1 MNARP
6 EAKWLQFRARRAA
19 SGSLRRRPRAL
30 SARLRARL
38 RAAPATRLRR
48 GCTDMAL
55 VSDVCTHARR
65 ATDPCGGSGAE
76 RSRHAGAE
84 RTNFVLGFCARPPRV
99 AAPPGDD
106 WRPRALNALGRTGTG
121 LALAEACRIQITSC
135 ALRGA
140 NQAGHRGARGPQAAP
155 GETCSR
161 ASPSPPPALSPS
173 AATTAPPVTAPRIS
187 WRYFALLLPVTRSAS
202 SVAAASDH
210 VRMGFAEPGTR
221 DPAATRHL
229 VTNAGASLGMNSCA
243 AVQAVDCRHS
253 K

>member
-1 MNARP
+1 
-6 EAKWLQFRARRAA
+6 
-19 SGSLRRRPRAL
+19 
-30 SARLRARL
+30 
-38 RAAPATRLRR
+38 
-48 GCTDMAL
+48 MAL
-55 VSDVCTHARR
+55 VSDVCSHARR
-65 ATDPCGGSGAE
+65 ATVPRGGSGAE

-84 RTNFVLGFCARPPRV
+84 RTSFVLGFCARPPRV

-106 WRPRALNALGRTGTG
+106 WRPRALNALGRTSTG
-121 LALAEACRIQITSC
+121 LALAEACKIQITSC

-140 NQAGHRGARGPQAAP
+140 NQAGYGGARGPQAAP
-155 GETCSR
+155 GATCSR

-187 WRYFALLLPVTRSAS
+187 RRYFALLLLVTRSAS
-202 SVAAASDH
+202 SAAAAASDH

-229 VTNAGASLGMNSCA
+229 VTNAGASLGMNSRA
-243 AVQAVDCRHS
+243 AVQAVDCRHR